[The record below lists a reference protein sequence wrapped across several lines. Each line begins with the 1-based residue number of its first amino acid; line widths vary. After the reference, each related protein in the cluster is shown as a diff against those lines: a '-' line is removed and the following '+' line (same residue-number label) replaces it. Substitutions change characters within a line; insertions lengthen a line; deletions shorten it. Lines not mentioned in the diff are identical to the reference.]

1 MHKLAYGHVRALCG
15 LLCVVKFNTHRTSLE
30 RTRLT
35 VLSTHLSFFF
45 TYHWENIMLNSILYF
60 ISGVFVVPFCIV
72 SHKSQQITL
81 SDIYKS
87 KILNFLEVHFSI
99 SHFILIYLDPKRF
112 NSSLYFSFL
121 NS

>member
-1 MHKLAYGHVRALCG
+1 MLEHYAGFLVWW
-15 LLCVVKFNTHRTSLE
+15 SLIHIE
-30 RTRLT
+30 QVLREQDSLDPT
-35 VLSTHLSFFF
+35 VLSTHLSFLF

-60 ISGVFVVPFCIV
+60 ISGIFVVPFYIV

-87 KILNFLEVHFSI
+87 KILNFLEVLFSI
-99 SHFILIYLDPKRF
+99 SHFILTYLDPKRF